1 MNEMHDLLIEIG
13 TEELPPKA
21 LKKLSDAFTQGIVDG
36 LKEADLTHGE
46 VSAYCS
52 PRRMAVLVRE
62 LVSAQADK
70 AVERRGPALQAAFDD
85 DGKPTKATEGF
96 ARSCGASVDDLE
108 KMETDKGAWL
118 VFRTTQE
125 GKPTTELVPAIVEA
139 SLGKLPIPKRMRW
152 GDLKAEFVR
161 PVHWLVLLFGNG
173 VIPAE
178 ILSVSSGRETR
189 GHRFHHPEAIY
200 IGEPAAY
207 APLLQSEGR
216 VLADYAERREAIR
229 GLVME
234 AAEKAGGQAVIDESL
249 LDEVTGLV
257 EWPVPVVGSFE
268 ERFLAV
274 PPECLISA
282 MKEHQKYFHMVD
294 EQGRLMPN
302 FITLSNID
310 SSDISKVRE
319 GNERVIRPRLTD
331 AEFFW
336 KQDLKKPLA
345 SHREALDKV
354 VFQKDLGSLLEK
366 SARVEQLA
374 VELAAHLDVDAAQA
388 AQAAQLAKCDLMSEM
403 VYEFPELQGIMGRY
417 YAQHEGLP
425 EAVAAAMDEQYMPR
439 GAGDELPAGGV
450 GQVLALADR
459 LDTLVGIFAI
469 GQKPTGAKDP
479 FGLRR
484 AALGVLRI
492 IIEPG
497 LDLDLHA
504 LLASAAKQLEPK
516 LGAKATEAVD
526 ECFDYILDRL
536 KAYYADRGIDT
547 DTIDSVLALKPGNP
561 LDFDRRV
568 RAVQA
573 FRDLPEAEALAA
585 ANKRIGN
592 ILKKAEG
599 TVGDS
604 IDNALLQD
612 EAEQALA
619 AQVDASAAEVAPL
632 FEARDYTEALKRL
645 ASLRAPVDRFF
656 DEVMVMADDAA
667 LRDNRLALLK
677 RMSGLFLQV
686 ADLSRLQS

>member
-1 MNEMHDLLIEIG
+1 MSQQDLLIEIG

-21 LKKLSDAFTQGIVDG
+21 LKKLSDAFTNGIIDG
-36 LKEADLTHGE
+36 LKEADLGHGE
-46 VSAYCS
+46 VTAYCT
-52 PRRMAVLVRE
+52 PRRMAVLVRG
-62 LVSAQADK
+62 LAAAQADK
-70 AVERRGPALQAAFDD
+70 AVERRGPAVQAAFDE
-85 DGKPTKATEGF
+85 DGNPTKATEGF
-96 ARSCGASVDDLE
+96 ARSCGASVDELE
-108 KMETDKGAWL
+108 KLETDKGAWL
-118 VFRTTQE
+118 VFRTTQQ
-125 GKPTTELVPAIVEA
+125 GQPTAELVPAIVEA
-139 SLGKLPIPKRMRW
+139 SLNKLPIPKRMRW
-152 GDLKAEFVR
+152 GDLDAEFVR
-161 PVHWLVLLFGNG
+161 PVHWLVLLFGDE
-173 VIPAE
+173 VIEAE
-178 ILSVSSGRETR
+178 ILSVKSGRESR
-189 GHRFHHPEAIY
+189 GHRFHHPEPIY
-200 IGEPAAY
+200 IAEPATY
-207 APLLQSEGR
+207 APMLESEGR
-216 VLADYAERREAIR
+216 VMADYGARREAIR

-234 AAEKAGGQAVIDESL
+234 AAEKAGGRAVIDEAL

-257 EWPVPVVGSFE
+257 EWPVPVVGNFE

-274 PPECLISA
+274 PAECLISA

-294 EQGRLMPN
+294 ADGALMPN

-310 SSDISKVRE
+310 SSDITKVRE

-345 SHREALDKV
+345 ARRDSLATV
-354 VFQKDLGSLLEK
+354 VFQKDLGTLLEK
-366 SARVEQLA
+366 SERVEQLA
-374 VELAAHLDVDAAQA
+374 VELAGLLGVDTAQA

-403 VYEFPELQGIMGRY
+403 VFEFPELQGIMGRY
-417 YAQHEGLP
+417 YAQHEGLA

-439 GAGDELPAGGV
+439 GAGDELPASGV
-450 GQVLALADR
+450 GRVLALAER
-459 LDTLVGIFAI
+459 LDTLLGIFAI

-497 LDLDLHA
+497 LDLDLRA
-504 LLASAAKQLEPK
+504 LLESAAKQLESK
-516 LGAKATEAVD
+516 LGDKAQAAVE

-536 KAYYADRGIDT
+536 KAYYADRGIAA
-547 DTIDSVLALKPGNP
+547 DTIDSVLALKPTNP

-573 FRDLPEAEALAA
+573 FRELPEAEALAA

-592 ILKKAEG
+592 ILKKAECA
-599 TVGDS
+599 VGDG
-604 IDNALLQD
+604 IDAALLQD
-612 EAEQALA
+612 EAEKALA
-619 AQVDASAAEVAPL
+619 SQVEASAAEVAPL

-645 ASLRAPVDRFF
+645 AALRAPVDTFF
-656 DEVMVMADDAA
+656 DEVMVMAEDAT